1 MANFAA
7 FIPAKLAPLE
17 IREVEKYIPG
27 QGEILI
33 KNTIIAFNPIEY
45 KMARIGFIPLEYPSI
60 LGLSYGG
67 IVESVGNGVTKF
79 KIGDKVAA
87 TRNLSIPGNKYGSFQ
102 RYVVALETMTAK
114 LPENANIEAAVN
126 VILNLETVIGILTN
140 TLGLDHPNLDKPITS
155 KGKKLLIY
163 GGSSSVGSL
172 CIQYASQAGYTV
184 ISTSSPRNNAFVS
197 TLGATKI
204 IDHTQDQSA
213 IVSALIEEGSYDFI
227 VDTISIPSTINITA
241 AVLSAQGGGTLHT
254 LIPPIGPETIPDNV
268 ERSFKPYG
276 LQLGPEHSEINKW
289 FFESYLPQ
297 GIATGKII
305 PLPQD
310 KVKGGLNGIEEAL
323 TKMQNGVSCVKVV
336 ADPWEE

>member
-1 MANFAA
+1 MSNLAA
-7 FIPAKLAPLE
+7 FIPSKMAPLE
-17 IREVEKYIPG
+17 IRKVEKYTPG
-27 QGEILI
+27 SGEILI
-33 KNTIIAFNPIEY
+33 KNNIIAFNPVEY
-45 KMARIGFIPLEYPSI
+45 KMARFGVFPLEYPSI

-67 IVESVGNGVTKF
+67 IVESVGDDVTKF
-79 KIGDKVAA
+79 KIGDKVVA
-87 TRNLSIPGNKYGSFQ
+87 TRNLGVPGNKYGSFQ
-102 RYVVALETMTAK
+102 RYVVALETMVSK
-114 LPENANIEAAVN
+114 LPEDANVEAAAN
-126 VILNLETVIGILTN
+126 VILNLETVVGILTH
-140 TLGLDHPNLDKPITS
+140 TLGLDHPNLDKPVTS

-184 ISTSSPRNNAFVS
+184 ISTSSPRNKSFVS

-204 IDHTQDQSA
+204 IDHTQDQSS
-213 IVSALIEEGSYDFI
+213 IISTLIEEGPYDFV
-227 VDTISIPSTINITA
+227 VDTISIPSTINITS

-254 LIPPIGPETIPDNV
+254 LIPPIGPETIPNNV
-268 ERSFKPYG
+268 ERSFKTYG
-276 LQLGPEHSEINKW
+276 LQLGPEYSEINKW

-323 TKMQNGVSCVKVV
+323 TKMQKGVSGVKVV